1 MAISKQHPEEF
12 RAIMSEDY
20 EYEFKDD
27 VEALGAANNL
37 LGFMEVLLK
46 TDRQIKNSQ
55 LEPKQVEP

>member
-1 MAISKQHPEEF
+1 MKIFVGPGF
-12 RAIMSEDY
+12 D
-20 EYEFKDD
+20 
-27 VEALGAANNL
+27 NL